1 MTRRETVCWSDL
13 PADARADVLR
23 KVKVLAE
30 DIDQLADSYR
40 VVQRE
45 HPADH
50 RRHHACD
57 AHASNAEALAANVRS
72 LIEFAKAVPE

>member
-1 MTRRETVCWSDL
+1 MTRRETVCWTDL
-13 PADARADVLR
+13 SADARADVLR
-23 KVKVLAE
+23 KVKGLAE

-50 RRHHACD
+50 RRHHAYD
-57 AHASNAEALAANVRS
+57 RHATNAETLADGVRS
-72 LIEFAKAVPE
+72 LIAFAKEVDE